1 MIAALLLLLQAQKAP
16 PTVGDTIWLERT
28 VVVPPGAEVRAAAWE
43 PEGPISLLGKPEV
56 RRSGGSATIAYPAV
70 AWVAGSQSIDVPGPI
85 IINHDGST
93 DSLPAESRTIE
104 VASVLPAGQAPDK
117 LPVQPEAGIVAER
130 IRTPAAVVG
139 AVLAGCLLLAPLV
152 WWWRRRG
159 PVVPPVPA
167 VPAVL
172 AEVAVPVGEWSEA
185 GETRAVAA
193 VAAHSLR
200 AVLVARLPG
209 VGPGLVTARLIRIV
223 EEQRPQWPAADI
235 AAVLRG
241 LDAAQFAETASD
253 GVAELASRAG
263 ALCRQLEG
271 IA

>member
-1 MIAALLLLLQAQKAP
+1 
-16 PTVGDTIWLERT
+16 
-28 VVVPPGAEVRAAAWE
+28 
-43 PEGPISLLGKPEV
+43 
-56 RRSGGSATIAYPAV
+56 
-70 AWVAGSQSIDVPGPI
+70 
-85 IINHDGST
+85 
-93 DSLPAESRTIE
+93 
-104 VASVLPAGQAPDK
+104 
-117 LPVQPEAGIVAER
+117 
-130 IRTPAAVVG
+130 
-139 AVLAGCLLLAPLV
+139 
-152 WWWRRRG
+152 
-159 PVVPPVPA
+159 
-167 VPAVL
+167 
-172 AEVAVPVGEWSEA
+172 VAVPVGEWSEA